1 MINAVTVNRGDRY
14 LPKVSLR
21 QSPFQRNRFQ
31 LSLKTSII
39 RNFMRRIVI
48 GVMGRGEN
56 ATANDLQN
64 AYILGQLIAK
74 QGWILLTGGRNVGV
88 MDAVSKGAKSAD
100 GLTIGILPGKNQ
112 DGMSSYVDI
121 AIFTDM
127 GNSRN
132 NINVLSSDLVIACG
146 MGAGTASEIALALK
160 ANKQVILLNNDEESK
175 LFFKKLSPENVY
187 IVESVERAIATAKT
201 ILY

>member
-1 MINAVTVNRGDRY
+1 MKRNPT
-14 LPKVSLR
+14 LPLNFMLGYAIAAPNLQNYGSH
-21 QSPFQRNRFQ
+21 
-31 LSLKTSII
+31 
-39 RNFMRRIVI
+39 FMRRIII

-112 DGMSSYVDI
+112 DGISSWVDI

-146 MGAGTASEIALALK
+146 IGAGTASEIALALK
-160 ANKQVILLNNDEESK
+160 ANKQVILLTKS
-175 LFFKKLSPENVY
+175 
-187 IVESVERAIATAKT
+187 
-201 ILY
+201 